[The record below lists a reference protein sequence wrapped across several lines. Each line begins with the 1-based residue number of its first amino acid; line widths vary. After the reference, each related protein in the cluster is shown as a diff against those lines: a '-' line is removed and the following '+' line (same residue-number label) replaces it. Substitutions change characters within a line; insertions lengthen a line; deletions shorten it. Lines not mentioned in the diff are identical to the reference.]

1 MNDPSQQAGEQAG
14 ARDGGRLPVVP
25 PRGSARS
32 LWTALVPSNFD
43 VGAAN
48 VIEGLRA
55 AFACAVPIF
64 VGEAFNRPDF
74 SWAAIA
80 AFWLCLADPGGSFRN
95 RFIALSTFAILG
107 ALSCATAIW
116 ATNLNLWVAIGL
128 GFVWSFAGSFAR
140 IYGDAATKVGQL
152 LLVAFLVSIGN
163 FDGRAADPVNAALIF
178 FAGAAWALFLTLI
191 VWRIHPHGPSRRA
204 LSLVYAELATL
215 AAALAQVRRATTIQG
230 DPFGTILRDDRRRI
244 REALDNARATI
255 ADIRRT
261 RVGPSRRA
269 DQQLTLLH
277 RADQIFAALTAIGDL
292 LDAAHGRA
300 ASHEA
305 SSDDR
310 FDRVPAML
318 ETLSAAILA
327 GDRLAP
333 PLAKKLGDLRRLA
346 SELNAAGDEIP
357 AGSAPSVGLYRS
369 LVNTV
374 LLTISDA
381 GDTAADVTPRERL
394 VALALPLPPQRSLRE
409 RLITPLVVNLSTASV
424 PLQHALRLAVA
435 ASVALLIT
443 FWFELG
449 HGYWLT
455 MTTVVILQPYAAS
468 TWHVSMKRIVFSV
481 LGGIL
486 AAALGLVFHTPWSIV
501 LVVFPISVA
510 TMLFRTVD
518 YGLFVLFL
526 TPLFVLISALAEPGN
541 GDLHLSL
548 LRGVN
553 SVLGGMLALAAGMLL
568 WPGRELQRLPVELA
582 KAIGATREFFLRVLD
597 ARLDA
602 RQSDT
607 VDAARRLPGLAS
619 NNAEAS
625 VQRLLSEPGND
636 PVVLEAAMTVVT
648 AVRRLASATT
658 VLSLLFKEP
667 TTPHTI
673 PELEPLNAWIADALR
688 VMADAAMNGAA
699 PPKLPERPV
708 FSPQTAAH
716 PDNPTYA
723 ILTEVTARICG
734 QIDIIHAAL
743 ARLAV
748 QRPGDAAMRTGPLPR
763 PA

>member
-1 MNDPSQQAGEQAG
+1 MNDPSKQAG
-14 ARDGGRLPVVP
+14 ARDGGRLPVVS
-25 PRGSARS
+25 PRASARS
-32 LWTALVPSNFD
+32 LLTTLVPSKFD
-43 VGAAN
+43 VGTAN

-55 AFACAVPIF
+55 AFACAVPVF
-64 VGEAFNRPDF
+64 ASEAFNYPDL

-95 RFIALSTFAILG
+95 RFIALSTFAVLG

-116 ATNLNLWVAIGL
+116 ATNVSLWVAIFL

-140 IYGDAATKVGQL
+140 IYGDAAAKVGQL
-152 LLVAFLVSIGN
+152 VLVTFLVSIGN
-163 FDGRAADPVNAALIF
+163 FNGRAADPVNAAVIY
-178 FAGAAWALFLTLI
+178 FAGASWALFLTLI

-204 LSLVYAELATL
+204 LSLVYGELAAL
-215 AAALAQVRRATTIQG
+215 AAALVEVRRATTIKG

-277 RADQIFAALTAIGDL
+277 RADQIFAAMTAIGDL
-292 LDAAHGRA
+292 LDAGHGRPA
-300 ASHEA
+300 AYA
-305 SSDDR
+305 WSSDDR
-310 FDRVPAML
+310 FDRVPALL
-318 ETLSAAILA
+318 ETLSEAVLA

-333 PLAKKLGDLRRLA
+333 QLAKKLGDLRQLA
-346 SELNAAGDEIP
+346 SELNPAGDELP
-357 AGSAPSVGLYRS
+357 AGSAPSGALYGS

-468 TWHVSMKRIVFSV
+468 TWQVSMKRIVFSV

-541 GDLHLSL
+541 GDLGLSL

-553 SVLGGMLALAAGMLL
+553 SVLGGVLALAAGTLL

-582 KAIGATREFFLRVLD
+582 KAIGADRDFFLRVLD
-597 ARLDA
+597 ARLEA
-602 RQSDT
+602 QRADT
-607 VDAARRLPGLAS
+607 VDVARRLAGLAS

-648 AVRRLASATT
+648 AVRRLAGATT
-658 VLSLLFKEP
+658 VLWLLFKEP
-667 TTPHTI
+667 TTPRTI
-673 PELEPLNAWIADALR
+673 PELEPISAWITDALR
-688 VMADAAMNGAA
+688 LMADAAVNGAA

-708 FSPQTAAH
+708 FSPPEAADPDH
-716 PDNPTYA
+716 PAPT
-723 ILTEVTARICG
+723 ILAEVTARICG
-734 QIDIIHAAL
+734 LIEVIHAAL

-748 QRPGDAAMRTGPLPR
+748 ERPGDVAMQTETLSR